1 MALVMMLPLTA
12 QQNDTIAE
20 VEEVIVVEEAPGGEV
35 VITVEENSDGEEV
48 IIIEDGSGVEE
59 VIIVEEDDGFYT
71 YSDTVNVVGRVEVIE
86 TPESTRVTL
95 GQNEVVIVEENGD
108 TVRVKLGRRGIS
120 IVEGSE
126 GTEIKVLDMD
136 DFPSSFYKKPKK
148 KRFRPHY
155 AGIELGLSSYLTPDN
170 SLTLPPEDAYMDL
183 NTGRSYNLG
192 INFVDVGVG
201 LGTDKIGL
209 VTGMGFEFIN
219 YNFNGQ
225 NSIRKD
231 DITGAIGEYVPD
243 YASNITKSKMTMWYL
258 TVPLLIEFQIPAGRK
273 RVNLSTG
280 VIGGLKLCSR
290 TKIKYSSAGQK
301 SKEVLRGDY
310 NLFPV
315 RYGFTARAGY
325 GFMHLY
331 ATYYPT
337 SLFKKDLGPELYP
350 FHIGLFFAF

>member
-1 MALVMMLPLTA
+1 MKKIILLLIASAMLLPVRA
-12 QQNDTIAE
+12 QQVDSIPEVTAAPE
-20 VEEVIVVEEAPGGEV
+20 VEEAPVVEEAYEAPDYG
-35 VITVEENSDGEEV
+35 
-48 IIIEDGSGVEE
+48 
-59 VIIVEEDDGFYT
+59 
-71 YSDTVNVVGRVEVIE
+71 DTTNVMNRVEVIE

-95 GQNEVVIVEENGD
+95 GQNEVFIVEENGD
-108 TVRVKLGRRGIS
+108 TVRVVLGSRGIS
-120 IVEGSE
+120 IVEGE
-126 GTEIKVLDMD
+126 NGTEIKVIDMD
-136 DFPSSFYKKPKK
+136 DYPQKSYRHKK

-155 AGIELGLSSYLTPDN
+155 AGIELGLSSFLTADN

-183 NTGRSYNLG
+183 NTGRSYNFG

-201 LGTDKIGL
+201 LGTDKVGL

-243 YASNITKSKMTMWYL
+243 YAANITKSKMTMWYL

-290 TKIKYSSAGQK
+290 TKIKYNSAGGK
-301 SKEVLRGDY
+301 AKEVLKGDY
-310 NLFPV
+310 NLYPV

-337 SLFKKDLGPELYP
+337 SLFKKDLGPVLYP